1 VVGCGKHFPGLG
13 GGSLDSHL
21 ATPAIQRGSRELWQK
36 DLAPYRE
43 LRDELPMVMVN
54 HAAYPRTPG
63 KDSPASVSSYW
74 VQTVL
79 RKRIGYRGIV
89 FSDDLEMGG
98 ILKFMPI
105 EEAAV
110 ASIRAGMDLL
120 EICHTPELILRAYE
134 ALITEGERSAAFG
147 NLLTAR
153 AEQTARQRAK
163 LFAGGVPAAL
173 TSKQF
178 AALRSRILRFSEKV
192 EKVLKTQETQP
203 A

>member
-1 VVGCGKHFPGLG
+1 
-13 GGSLDSHL
+13 
-21 ATPAIQRGSRELWQK
+21 
-36 DLAPYRE
+36 
-43 LRDELPMVMVN
+43 
-54 HAAYPRTPG
+54 
-63 KDSPASVSSYW
+63 
-74 VQTVL
+74 
-79 RKRIGYRGIV
+79 
-89 FSDDLEMGG
+89 
-98 ILKFMPI
+98 
-105 EEAAV
+105 
-110 ASIRAGMDLL
+110 MDLL

-147 NLLTAR
+147 KLLAAR